1 MPRIAFIPASVFSG
15 VETCQI
21 VGFIAASSIAGTY
34 SPSRQI
40 LAGREAE
47 LAAVGGLHY
56 MLRAR
61 CRSCNGD
68 NQGPPPKSS
77 LEPEPVPSKAQ
88 SFPMKKSA
96 DQLHGT

>member
-1 MPRIAFIPASVFSG
+1 MQRIAFIPAPVFSG

-21 VGFIAASSIAGTY
+21 VGFTAASSIAGTY

-47 LAAVGGLHY
+47 LVAVGGLHY

-61 CRSCNGD
+61 
-68 NQGPPPKSS
+68 PPPKSS